1 VWFQS
6 SEAGSIFAAGGLI
19 MSALGAIFNI
29 AGSAL
34 SVQKYGIEVTA
45 NNIANVNT
53 PGYTRQSPLLEP
65 SLPEKNGPLL
75 LGRGVSFESV
85 ISIKDQFVETRLRNQ
100 ESLTSFHGEQH
111 HYVSQIEQIFNTGAE
126 TDVSSLMSGFWN
138 SWHELANSPSGTS
151 ERLVL
156 AEKSG
161 QLAEGFN
168 RLHSQM
174 RNLVQ
179 DIDNRL
185 YAGAKE
191 VNLITSELADLNQQ
205 IMAAETGGKTSHAL
219 RDLQN
224 NKLRELAQYIDI
236 TSFERDNG
244 SLTIMTANGIDLV
257 RGNQSYDLSME
268 NGRLLLAGSGQNQWD
283 ITDKVSAGR
292 IGGWVDMRDNVIPG
306 FLKDLNATA
315 GALIWQVN
323 TRHSQGVGLE
333 MFSAVTGEYSF
344 DAAVDVNTT
353 PVIPSTESES
363 GLDFH
368 HRIVPGSFT
377 LWVYDEYGN
386 PVDADPDADGIS
398 GYDIPIDET
407 MTFEDLINAFNPSD
421 PADPETDP
429 IPGLIARIT
438 EDNRFQITT
447 EPGSGYTFGFSDDT
461 SHVLAALGINTFFK
475 GHTAETMAVSNRV
488 ASGGPYIA
496 AGTIGSDGRHAAG
509 DNSNAMG
516 IADLQYTPMR
526 IGDELG
532 HTGVLETTTENYFHT
547 LLGGIGVTGSGMI
560 MEKDTSVAIRAQLA
574 KIRESISGVSL
585 DEEMVSL
592 MTFQAAYSAAAK
604 LITTADEMLDTLLRI
619 R

>member
-1 VWFQS
+1 
-6 SEAGSIFAAGGLI
+6 
-19 MSALGAIFNI
+19 MSAMGAIFNI

-53 PGYTRQSPLLEP
+53 PGYTRQSPLLQP
-65 SLPEKNGPLL
+65 SQPEKNGQLI
-75 LGRGVSFESV
+75 LGRGVSFEAV
-85 ISIKDQFVETRLRNQ
+85 TSIKDQFLETRLRNQ

-111 HYVSQIEQIFNTGAE
+111 HYISQVEQIFNTGSE

-138 SWHELANSPSGTS
+138 SWHELANSPSGAS

-161 QLAEGFN
+161 QLAEGIN

-174 RNLVQ
+174 GDLVE

-219 RDLQN
+219 RDLQS
-224 NKLRELAQYIDI
+224 NKLKELAEYVDI

-257 RGNQSYDLSME
+257 RGKQNYDLSME
-268 NGRLLLAGSGQNQWD
+268 NGRLMLAGSGLNQWD
-283 ITDKVSAGR
+283 ITDKVAAGR

-306 FLKDLNATA
+306 FLNDLDATA
-315 GALIWQVN
+315 EALIWQVN

-333 MFSAVTGEYSF
+333 MFSEVTGEYSF
-344 DAAVDVNTT
+344 DATVAVKET
-353 PVIPSTESES
+353 PLIKPLIPPDFES

-368 HRIVPGSFT
+368 NRIVTGAFT
-377 LWVYDEYGN
+377 LWVYD
-386 PVDADPDADGIS
+386 ADPGVEGIHGYEILIDGS
-398 GYDIPIDET
+398 
-407 MTFEDLINAFNPSD
+407 MTFEDLIGAFNPSD
-421 PADPETDP
+421 PADPDP
-429 IPGLIARIT
+429 IPGLSATIT
-438 EDNRFQITT
+438 EDNRFQITA
-447 EPGSGYTFGFSDDT
+447 EDGYTFGFSDDT

-475 GHTAETMAVSNRV
+475 GAAADTMAVSDRV
-488 ASGGPYIA
+488 ASGGSYIA
-496 AGTIGSDGRHAAG
+496 AGTIGSEGGHAAG
-509 DNSNAMG
+509 DNSNAMAM
-516 IADLQYTPMR
+516 ADLQYTPME
-526 IGDELG
+526 IGDEQG
-532 HTGVLETTTENYFHT
+532 QIGVLETTTENYFHT

-560 MEKDTSVAIRAQLA
+560 MQKDTSVAIREQLA

-592 MTFQAAYSAAAK
+592 MTFQAAYAAAAK
-604 LITTADEMLDTLLRI
+604 LITTADEMLDALLRV

>member
-1 VWFQS
+1 
-6 SEAGSIFAAGGLI
+6 
-19 MSALGAIFNI
+19 MTMMGAIFNI

-53 PGYTRQSPLLEP
+53 PGYTRQTPLLEP
-65 SLPEKNGPLL
+65 SLPEKNGTLI
-75 LGRGVSFESV
+75 LGRGVTFESV
-85 ISIKDQFVETRLRNQ
+85 TSIKDQFVETRLRNQ

-111 HYVSQIEQIFNTGAE
+111 HYISQIEQIFNTGAE

-161 QLAEGFN
+161 QLSEGLN

-174 RNLVQ
+174 GDLVQ

-191 VNLITSELADLNQQ
+191 VNLITRELADLNQQ

-224 NKLRELAQYIDI
+224 NKLRQLAEYIDI

-257 RGNQSYDLSME
+257 RGNQNYDLSLE

-283 ITDKVSAGR
+283 ITEKVSAGR

-306 FLKDLNATA
+306 FLRDLDATA

-333 MFSAVTGEYSF
+333 MFSGAVTGEYSF
-344 DAAVDVNTT
+344 DPTVNVNT
-353 PVIPSTESES
+353 IPLIPLPESES

-368 HRIVPGSFT
+368 DRIVPGAFT
-377 LWVYDEYGN
+377 LWVYDPEGN
-386 PVDADPDADGIS
+386 PVDADPGVEGINGYEIQIDAS
-398 GYDIPIDET
+398 
-407 MTFEDLINAFNPSD
+407 MTFGDLIGAFNPSD
-421 PADPETDP
+421 PDDPETDP
-429 IPGLIARIT
+429 ISGLSATIT
-438 EDNRFQITT
+438 EDNRFQIVA
-447 EPGSGYTFGFSDDT
+447 EAGYTFGFSDDT

-475 GHTAETMAVSNRV
+475 GAAADTMAVSDRV

-496 AGTIGSDGRHAAG
+496 AGTIGSEGRHALG
-509 DNSNAMG
+509 DNSNAMAV
-516 IADLQYTPMR
+516 ADLQYTPMR
-526 IGDELG
+526 IGDEQG
-532 HTGVLETTTENYFHT
+532 HTGVLDTTTENYFHT

-560 MEKDTSVAIRAQLA
+560 MEKDTSVAIRAQLV

-604 LITTADEMLDTLLRI
+604 LITTADEMLDTLLRL